1 MKPTTKE
8 AIELVVYF
16 VSLLILGL
24 VVAVALGYLD
34 NPLNSSPKATPPQ
47 LVQVECYQ
55 KTNRDE
61 PDQKSVFSF
70 FWSDGTITA
79 KENAYRCPD
88 SMYRF
93 NG

>member
-8 AIELVVYF
+8 AISLVVSF
-16 VSLLILGL
+16 VSLFILGL

-34 NPLNSSPKATPPQ
+34 NPLNSSPKVTPPQ

-55 KTNRDE
+55 KSNSYDE
-61 PDQKSVFSF
+61 YQGSGFLY
-70 FWSDGTITA
+70 FWSDGTITV
-79 KENAYRCPD
+79 KENEFNCPD
-88 SMYRF
+88 SMYSR